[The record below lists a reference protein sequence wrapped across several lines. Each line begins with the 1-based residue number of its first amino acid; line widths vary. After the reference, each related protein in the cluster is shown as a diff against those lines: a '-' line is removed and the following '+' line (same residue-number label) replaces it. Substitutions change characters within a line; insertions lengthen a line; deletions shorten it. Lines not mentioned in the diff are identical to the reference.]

1 MFLITYLV
9 LPFVCSYILARYT
22 PIIPIVDNKAPEK
35 NEITKPVDIN
45 NNPMIDTSLFE
56 EARLYFFML
65 FNKPI

>member
-35 NEITKPVDIN
+35 NEITIIIPVV
-45 NNPMIDTSLFE
+45 PGT
-56 EARLYFFML
+56 A
-65 FNKPI
+65 